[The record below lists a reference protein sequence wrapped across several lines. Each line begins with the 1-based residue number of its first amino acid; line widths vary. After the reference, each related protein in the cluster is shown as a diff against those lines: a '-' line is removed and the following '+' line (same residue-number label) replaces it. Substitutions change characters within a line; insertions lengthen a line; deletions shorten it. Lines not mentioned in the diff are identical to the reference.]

1 MNNRLEILILN
12 RSAEIY
18 TSYQDIL
25 SVMSFLNRTGRV
37 NNFSIVAHKG
47 PRALFIDKLEPA
59 TLVKTLTEF
68 QNHPWKGAALLV
80 GGVLSFLTSM
90 LTYFNITIC

>member
-1 MNNRLEILILN
+1 MVSVVINNRMEILILN
-12 RSAEIY
+12 RSAEVY
-18 TSYQDIL
+18 TTYADIL

-47 PRALFIDKLEPA
+47 PRSIFIEKLEPA

-68 QNHPWKGAALLV
+68 QNLP
-80 GGVLSFLTSM
+80 
-90 LTYFNITIC
+90 